1 MVTAVMF
8 QDKLAKL
15 PKSRNI
21 QPKRFEMARE
31 IKNRFRTVKRDS
43 LIPTFPEFVKYV
55 VSVDTKIEKKGC
67 PHIQGCNMGR
77 G

>member
-1 MVTAVMF
+1 MTGVMF

-15 PKSRNI
+15 PKSQNI

-31 IKNRFRTVKRDS
+31 IKNRFRTIKRAS

-55 VSVDTKIEKKGC
+55 VSVNPKKKMKKSF
-67 PHIQGCNMGR
+67 HM
-77 G
+77 